1 MSKAYKPSVIR
12 FFMMQASYK
21 SVLDLTNDGL
31 QAAEKGFNRL
41 MDAISLID
49 NLKSSA
55 TSSFLVSE
63 WKQKCY
69 DAMNDD
75 FNTPILI
82 ATLFDAVKFINQVND
97 GSANVSA
104 EDLELL
110 KQTIETFTF
119 DVLGLVNVSK
129 ESTGSDKLAGAV
141 EILIN
146 LRKEARL
153 NKDFALSDKI
163 RNELSEAG
171 IQLNDSR
178 DGTTFTTN

>member
-1 MSKAYKPSVIR
+1 
-12 FFMMQASYK
+12 MQASYK
-21 SVLDLTNDGL
+21 SVLDLTDDGL
-31 QAAEKGFNRL
+31 KAAEKGFNRL
-41 MDAISLID
+41 MDAIGLMD
-49 NLKSSA
+49 NLKSNTTA
-55 TSSFLVSE
+55 SSFDVSE
-63 WKQKCY
+63 WQQRCY

-82 ATLFDAVKFINQVND
+82 ATLFDAVKLINQVND
-97 GSANVSA
+97 VSA
-104 EDLELL
+104 SITSEDLELL
-110 KQTIETFTF
+110 KQTIKTFTF

-146 LRKEARL
+146 LRKEARF

-163 RNELSEAG
+163 RDQLAEAG